1 MATMVRAMITACVM
15 VACATS
21 AMAGNRALLVSVAHF
36 KYECGPT
43 PTETC
48 VNSLP
53 GLDKDMTMMRHVVA
67 KLGFKADEI
76 LELRDEQATL
86 AGVTQAMNDWLVK
99 GTAPGDRALFYF
111 TGHGSW
117 VADANGDED
126 DGRDEVLVMHDS
138 HISDDGTQLL
148 NALVDDDI
156 GVILDRIRA
165 GTMLVFVDAC
175 HSGTITRDTM
185 GDLRTRPG
193 SIVKELVY
201 KGMGTA
207 ASINRTARSL
217 PKPPLDGTKQRY
229 LALTACDDP
238 EQSLATPSGSL
249 FTLGLHRAVM
259 ALPDASL
266 TMRRLLEQSSTFIQG
281 SADPDEVHHPQ
292 LNGDMARADEP
303 LIQAPPP
310 PPTAPPAAPPAAP
323 PTAPPAAPPV
333 APPAAPPPTPPAAS
347 PPPTAAMFWARL
359 EEIGAGGSPLKIEGA
374 ASRYT
379 AGSLMTL
386 SVPIAED
393 GYLNI
398 ISMAEG
404 GKPVVLFPNKAA
416 TNNKVSAG
424 TVVHI
429 PPPGAKFRIRLN
441 VDEGPG
447 PEKNLLLVLVTTN
460 PLNAYELGAGD
471 ALFRDLTDKGVQGAR
486 SATVEYG
493 EAYYAATL
501 VYVIAR

>member
-1 MATMVRAMITACVM
+1 MANLVRTTMGACVM

-43 PTETC
+43 PTEKC
-48 VNSLP
+48 VNGLP

-76 LELRDEQATL
+76 LELRNEHATL
-86 AGVTQAMNDWLVK
+86 TGVTQAMNDWLLK
-99 GTAPGDRALFYF
+99 GTGPGDRALFYF

-117 VADANGDED
+117 VPDTNGDED
-126 DGRDEVLVMHDS
+126 DGRDEVLVMHDT
-138 HISDDGTQLL
+138 HVSDDGTQLL
-148 NALVDDDI
+148 NVLVDDDI
-156 GVILDRIRA
+156 GVILDRVQA

-185 GDLRTRPG
+185 GNLRTRPG
-193 SIVKELVY
+193 SVVKELVY

-207 ASINRTARSL
+207 ASISRTARSL
-217 PKPPLDGTKQRY
+217 PEPPLDGTNLRY

-238 EQSLATPSGSL
+238 EYSLATPSGSL

-281 SADPDEVHHPQ
+281 AADPDEVHHPQ

-310 PPTAPPAAPPAAP
+310 PPP

-333 APPAAPPPTPPAAS
+333 PPPAAPPSTPPAAS

-379 AGSLMTL
+379 TGSLMTL
-386 SVPIAED
+386 SLPIAED

-447 PEKNLLLVLVTTN
+447 PEKNLLLVLVTTS

-471 ALFRDLTDKGVQGAR
+471 VLFRDLTDKGVQRAR

-493 EAYYAATL
+493 EAYYAATF
-501 VYVIAR
+501 VYLIAR